1 MARAPP
7 QLTESLK
14 MNSTLSK
21 SSRGLLLGACVMFLA
36 ACSTQSG
43 PTYTLHAVSVPN
55 QQAPIYR
62 VSCEGLFESS
72 KSCVRVAGETCKNQ
86 PVTWLEAVDRVSDGA
101 PKKDAREL
109 TFMCGKPVVAEQL
122 PQQPAL
128 QQPAGQQPAAQPQ
141 AKQVAPQVRLLL
153 QGNAN
158 FATDSAV
165 LGSIAKKNLDHFMS
179 VNRGVNLHRV
189 TVVGYTDATGSEA
202 HNLSLSE
209 ARADAVAQYL
219 RDGGLHAEQFVA
231 RGLGSADPVA
241 SNATP
246 EGRMQNRR
254 VDVRV
259 FAE

>member
-1 MARAPP
+1 M
-7 QLTESLK
+7 
-14 MNSTLSK
+14 
-21 SSRGLLLGACVMFLA
+21 
-36 ACSTQSG
+36 
-43 PTYTLHAVSVPN
+43 
-55 QQAPIYR
+55 
-62 VSCEGLFESS
+62 
-72 KSCVRVAGETCKNQ
+72 
-86 PVTWLEAVDRVSDGA
+86 TWLEAVDRVNDGA
-101 PKKDAREL
+101 LKKDAREL
-109 TFMCGKPVVAEQL
+109 TFMCGRPVVAEQL
-122 PQQPAL
+122 PQQPVL
-128 QQPAGQQPAAQPQ
+128 QQPAAQPQ

-165 LGSIAKKNLDHFMS
+165 LGSIAKRNLDHFMS

-231 RGLGSADPVA
+231 RGLGSTDPVA

>member
-1 MARAPP
+1 MAGAPP

-14 MNSTLSK
+14 MNLTLSK
-21 SSRGLLLGACVMFLA
+21 SSRALLLGASVMYLA

-101 PKKDAREL
+101 LKKDAREL

-122 PQQPAL
+122 PQQPVL
-128 QQPAGQQPAAQPQ
+128 QQPAAQPQ

-165 LGSIAKKNLDHFMS
+165 LGSIAKRNLDHFMS

-189 TVVGYTDATGSEA
+189 TVVGYTDATGSQA

-231 RGLGSADPVA
+231 RGLGSTDPVA

>member
-14 MNSTLSK
+14 MNLTLSK
-21 SSRGLLLGACVMFLA
+21 FSRALLLGACVMFLA
-36 ACSTQSG
+36 ACGTQSG

-55 QQAPIYR
+55 QLAPIYR
-62 VSCEGLFESS
+62 VSCEGLIESS
-72 KSCVRVAGETCKNQ
+72 KSCVRVAGETCRNQ

-101 PKKDAREL
+101 LKKDAREL

-122 PQQPAL
+122 PQQPAR
-128 QQPAGQQPAAQPQ
+128 QQPAAQPQ

-165 LGSIAKKNLDHFMS
+165 LGSIAKRNLDQFMS

>member
-1 MARAPP
+1 
-7 QLTESLK
+7 
-14 MNSTLSK
+14 MNPTLFK
-21 SSRGLLLGACVMFLA
+21 SPRVLLLGAFVTFLA
-36 ACSTQSG
+36 ACTTQSG

-62 VSCEGLFESS
+62 VSCEGLFESP
-72 KSCVRVAGETCKNQ
+72 KSCVRVAGQTCKNQ

-109 TFMCGKPVVAEQL
+109 TFMCGTPAVAQ
-122 PQQPAL
+122 PAPPQAPQAASQQPVP
-128 QQPAGQQPAAQPQ
+128 QPPAAQPQ

-165 LGSIAKKNLDHFMS
+165 LSPVAKKNLDDFLRL
-179 VNRGVNLHRV
+179 NQGVNLPRV

-202 HNLSLSE
+202 HNLNLSQ
-209 ARADAVAQYL
+209 ARAAAVVQYL
-219 RDGGLHAEQFVA
+219 RDGGLRAGQFVA

-241 SNATP
+241 SNATA

-259 FAE
+259 LAE